1 MTTQHIG
8 HVLSLWRY
16 PVKSMRGEPLTDAQ
30 VWWHGLEGDRRYAFV
45 RTDSRSSFP
54 WLTGREVP
62 SLLTYRPTFDILEQP
77 VTSPI
82 TIATPGG
89 SQLALE
95 DQRLKAELERHAGEP
110 LHLLH
115 LGRNASDSGGISLIS
130 TNTLSTFDTHLAEPS
145 GPLRFRAN
153 LLIQTDSCDP
163 YPEDHWL
170 GSSVQFGTRPDA
182 VRIRVLRPIKRCVMI
197 NLDPETAAQNPAVL
211 RTVVQQ
217 HSQHAGVYGATE
229 QTGVIMVGD
238 PVLLV

>member
-1 MTTQHIG
+1 MTPRHIG
-8 HVLSLWRY
+8 HIISLWRY
-16 PVKSMRGEPLTDAQ
+16 PIKSMRGEPLNNAQ
-30 VWWHGLEGDRRYAFV
+30 VSWPGLDGDRRYAFI
-45 RTDSRSSFP
+45 RTESRSSFP

-62 SLLTYRPTFDILEQP
+62 SLIRYRPTFDILEQP

-82 TIATPGG
+82 TITTPDG
-89 SQLALE
+89 SQFPLE
-95 DQRLKAELERHAGEP
+95 DQHLKAELERCAGEP

-115 LGRNASDSGGISLIS
+115 LGRNASDSGGISLLS
-130 TNTLSTFDTHLAEPS
+130 TNTLSTFDTHLSEPA
-145 GPLRFRAN
+145 GPHRFRAN
-153 LLIQTDSCDP
+153 LLIQTDSRDP

-170 GSSVQFGTRPDA
+170 GSTLQFGTRPDA

-197 NLDPETAAQNPAVL
+197 NLDPETAVQNPAVL

-229 QTGVIMVGD
+229 HTGSIMVGD